1 LEQGEGELA
10 GKMGEKVSNV
20 ANPGGG
26 DDQVGGMGRAK
37 SEKTPRIWWDAENC
51 RVLNYRG
58 SRIKRLADEE

>member
-1 LEQGEGELA
+1 
-10 GKMGEKVSNV
+10 MGEKVSNV